1 MCVSVKAPSP
11 PPAPE
16 PIPPMSP
23 TVSNATTKQ
32 VAPTSATGEASG
44 RNTSVASRVAR
55 RRVGRGSLRIPLA
68 TSGLT
73 RSGLNMP
80 SAYWK
85 AMRLVV
91 ILS

>member
-16 PIPPMSP
+16 PVPVPTN
-23 TVSNATTKQ
+23 TVSNATTQQ

-73 RSGLNMP
+73 RSGLNIP
-80 SAYWK
+80 SA
-85 AMRLVV
+85 
-91 ILS
+91 

>member
-1 MCVSVKAPSP
+1 MCVSVKAPAP
-11 PPAPE
+11 PPMPE
-16 PIPPMSP
+16 PTPAP
-23 TVSNATTKQ
+23 TPQVSNATTQQ

-73 RSGLNMP
+73 RSGLNIT
-80 SAYWK
+80 SA
-85 AMRLVV
+85 
-91 ILS
+91 

>member
-16 PIPPMSP
+16 PVPVPTN
-23 TVSNATTKQ
+23 TVSNATTRQ

-55 RRVGRGSLRIPLA
+55 RRVGRGCLRIPLA

-73 RSGLNMP
+73 RSGLNIP
-80 SAYWK
+80 SA
-85 AMRLVV
+85 
-91 ILS
+91 